1 MRRDLAQYCQP
12 LLIWRGRQSRER
24 EIENNKFESQLLCQ
38 PRANEKKGTRP
49 AALRSRLRAT
59 RLGVKQSH
67 NDPIRARA
75 RKRANALAAYLAS
88 RAVRVSCE
96 SPPCLAWLPGRCIAE
111 LHPPH
116 ATVAILNP
124 QKRLPVQR
132 ALVEALLVLKLSYV
146 LYRSVCRD
154 VQVGVA
160 RAREQRRLFRLRRC
174 SSPCGHAA
182 RPTVLCR
189 CSCACPKKKK
199 RRVL

>member
-1 MRRDLAQYCQP
+1 VRRDLAQYCQP

-59 RLGVKQSH
+59 RLGVKQRSQRP
-67 NDPIRARA
+67 NSSAGPQTRECTCSVPGKQGGPCFMR
-75 RKRANALAAYLAS
+75 
-88 RAVRVSCE
+88 

-182 RPTVLCR
+182 RPTVLASAAVPVR
-189 CSCACPKKKK
+189 RKKK